1 MSKARLS
8 DQSGYTIGAT
18 ARRSG
23 VNAKAIR
30 YYESI
35 GLLNA
40 AVRTEGGFRTF
51 SDDDVDRL
59 RLIGRARRLGF
70 SLPKIKRL
78 VALYEETDPE
88 RHEIHVMILDQVAEI
103 DRRMTDLRAIRATL
117 LDIVERDVPWRDEAE
132 EALRAVDADGHG

>member
-1 MSKARLS
+1 MSKTRIAEMG
-8 DQSGYTIGAT
+8 GYTIGAT
-18 ARRSG
+18 AKRSG

-35 GLLNA
+35 GLLA
-40 AVRTEGGFRTF
+40 AAERTEGGFRTF

-59 RLIGRARRLGF
+59 KLIGRARRLGF

-78 VALYEETDPE
+78 VTLYEESDSQ
-88 RHEIHVMILDQVAEI
+88 RHDVYVMILDQVAEI
-103 DRRMTDLRAIRATL
+103 DRRMADLRAIRATL

-132 EALRAVDADGHG
+132 EALRAAEAAGHS

>member
-1 MSKARLS
+1 MVKETAEARRAGGL
-8 DQSGYTIGAT
+8 TIGAT

-35 GLLNA
+35 GLLSA
-40 AVRTEGGFRTF
+40 AERTEGGFRTF
-51 SDDDVDRL
+51 SDDDVRRL

-70 SLPKIKRL
+70 SLDEIRRIVEL
-78 VALYEETDPE
+78 HAQADEESRDLEGT
-88 RHEIHVMILDQVAEI
+88 ILEQVAEI

-117 LDIVERDVPWRDEAE
+117 LDMIEPKLPWTEEVDDAAKDFAE
-132 EALRAVDADGHG
+132 TA

>member
-1 MSKARLS
+1 MSRTRIA
-8 DQSGYTIGAT
+8 DTGGYTIGAT
-18 ARRSG
+18 AKRSG

-35 GLLNA
+35 GLLA
-40 AVRTEGGFRTF
+40 AAERAEGGFRTF

-59 RLIGRARRLGF
+59 KLIGRARRLGF

-78 VALYEETDPE
+78 VALYEETDAQ
-88 RHEIHVMILDQVAEI
+88 RHDLHVMILDQVAEI

-117 LDIVERDVPWRDEAE
+117 LDIVERDAPWRDEAE
-132 EALRAVDADGHG
+132 AALRAAEAGGNG